1 MNYHFTNFCIE
12 ISTLRQVEAFNFPK
26 IKLSSFENKIEKIK
40 VEKVLYLNENVR
52 DQDGYQDFQDPNRWK
67 RSNRIVV
74 IMQSLSRKKFNM
86 QWMNNAE
93 HLSSICIAFHNKL
106 NLISLPNVKINNPWV
121 HSQYEKLSLSWPSKD
136 KLKLQIKLRISITA
150 HLRIIPN
157 ISFAIRIFVAD
168 LSTQNRSMS
177 IEDPVVFYKL
187 MQHALKSEKNWFSL
201 SKEKTEEEWIDELSW
216 NNITLLSYLM
226 RSIRCLSV
234 ENPRILTGKSCHLS
248 ARRINIVGKL
258 LAETHL

>member
-1 MNYHFTNFCIE
+1 MPNIYHQSVSHFITNWTSFHCQMWKSITLECIRYMKNYHCPDLQKINWSYKSNCAYRLLHICA
-12 ISTLRQVEAFNFPK
+12 LFP
-26 IKLSSFENKIEKIK
+26 IYLSQFAYS
-40 VEKVLYLNENVR
+40 
-52 DQDGYQDFQDPNRWK
+52 W
-67 RSNRIVV
+67 
-74 IMQSLSRKKFNM
+74 
-86 QWMNNAE
+86 
-93 HLSSICIAFHNKL
+93 
-106 NLISLPNVKINNPWV
+106 LISQLKTVPCLLKIRWS
-121 HSQYEKLSLSWPSKD
+121 H
-136 KLKLQIKLRISITA
+136 
-150 HLRIIPN
+150 
-157 ISFAIRIFVAD
+157 
-168 LSTQNRSMS
+168 
-177 IEDPVVFYKL
+177 KL